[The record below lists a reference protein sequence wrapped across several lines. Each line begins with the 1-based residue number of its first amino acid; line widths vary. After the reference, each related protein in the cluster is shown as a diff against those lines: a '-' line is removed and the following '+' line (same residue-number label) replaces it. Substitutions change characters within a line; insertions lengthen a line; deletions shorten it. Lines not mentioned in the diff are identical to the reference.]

1 MGTITTTTTSS
12 SSSSTTSS
20 TSHTTTDNNTHTN
33 TETTE
38 ITSTTPDNTTI
49 DHNNE
54 SEVHF
59 HRQKKT
65 DFSDQSV
72 TTSSIP
78 FITKIAPTSKP
89 YGNIQTIQ
97 RQSGIKF
104 RVDQV
109 ENIVSNVGAP
119 GLKSEQAWKEILHSK
134 KWFRREDVERLRQ
147 ADIRQM
153 ENFYGSYQPYTPHSS
168 SRKWSSTMTG
178 SSPGSTTGTPET
190 RPSTSTKLSQHENNL
205 NQRMRRAL
213 QNKKV
218 FSF

>member
-1 MGTITTTTTSS
+1 MW
-12 SSSSTTSS
+12 
-20 TSHTTTDNNTHTN
+20 
-33 TETTE
+33 
-38 ITSTTPDNTTI
+38 
-49 DHNNE
+49 
-54 SEVHF
+54 
-59 HRQKKT
+59 R
-65 DFSDQSV
+65 
-72 TTSSIP
+72 
-78 FITKIAPTSKP
+78 KP

-97 RQSGIKF
+97 RQPGIKF

-168 SRKWSSTMTG
+168 GRKWSSTMT
-178 SSPGSTTGTPET
+178 
-190 RPSTSTKLSQHENNL
+190 RPRTSTKLSQHENNL